1 MESVDKEENKKTES
15 AIPKSVIHSK
25 TIRAGK
31 RTYFFDV
38 KSTRN
43 NEYYLTI
50 TESKKKYNEN
60 GKFHYEKHKVFLYPE
75 DFQKFTDALNEVV
88 EFIDENQPE
97 LHLVG
102 SEAEPMV
109 KLVSEAGPDQKEPE
123 QQEEITADIESE
135 NADKGFSDVR
145 FEDI

>member
-1 MESVDKEENKKTES
+1 MENVNYKEENKETEPTT
-15 AIPKSVIHSK
+15 PKSVIHTQ

-50 TESKKKYNEN
+50 TESKKRFNEN
-60 GKFHYEKHKVFLYPE
+60 GKFYYEKHKVFLYPE
-75 DFQKFTDALNEVV
+75 DFQKFTDALNEVID
-88 EFIDENQPE
+88 FIDENQPE
-97 LHLVG
+97 LHTVE
-102 SEAEPMV
+102 SETEPMEKIVSEPDTEQKEAEQGKV
-109 KLVSEAGPDQKEPE
+109 
-123 QQEEITADIESE
+123 TADTELGI
-135 NADKGFSDVR
+135 ADKGFSNIR